1 MATVGQ
7 AGQVGAQT
15 VPLGES
21 LAVPGSMMRAEG
33 GSATKQIW
41 GNEPNMSFGISEGLG
56 RQGSGTGSHK
66 DSDK

>member
-21 LAVPGSMMRAEG
+21 LAVPGSMKGE
-33 GSATKQIW
+33 
-41 GNEPNMSFGISEGLG
+41 
-56 RQGSGTGSHK
+56 
-66 DSDK
+66 